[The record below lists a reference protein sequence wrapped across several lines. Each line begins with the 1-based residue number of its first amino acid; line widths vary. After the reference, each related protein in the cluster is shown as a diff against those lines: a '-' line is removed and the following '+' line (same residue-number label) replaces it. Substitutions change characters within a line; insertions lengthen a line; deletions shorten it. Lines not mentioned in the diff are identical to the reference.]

1 MDAIVELSTNWNGL
15 FFGLF
20 LLLAAAIALY
30 ARAIPQ
36 GGTRWWLLA
45 GLTAALT
52 GVGTLVNA
60 GWGKTILI
68 DAAAL
73 VAVGLIFV
81 DPNPQA
87 RRAAKVYL
95 GMTAAAILCLLA
107 AEFLAE
113 TETPTLAGQKIL
125 VCLLLVGF
133 ALKLALLP
141 LYFWLPGVAQNAA
154 PMSVAVIVS
163 MVDIAALT
171 ELVHFRQILPW
182 VFSDY
187 SGLWMAVA
195 LLSMFGGA
203 FLALGQ
209 NNLRRMLAFSTIDDM
224 GYLLLGVI
232 AGTEIG
238 LNGAL
243 LGAAAHAIFKVIL
256 FGAVGAAE
264 YRLGH
269 ALTLADHGL
278 AGRFPRS
285 GAAFIIA
292 ALGMIGVPPLL
303 GFAGR
308 WRLYLAGLEFG
319 GLWLGILM
327 ALATILA
334 LLYYVRAVHCVW
346 MGPSDGDPVAE
357 AEPRLAGWALISL
370 VILALA
376 MGLAP
381 AWLLSL

>member
-1 MDAIVELSTNWNGL
+1 MEAIAELSTNWNGL

-20 LLLAAAIALY
+20 LLLTAAIALY

-36 GGTRWWLLA
+36 GGPRWWLLA
-45 GLTAALT
+45 GLTVALT
-52 GVGTLVNA
+52 AIGTLVNA
-60 GWGKTILI
+60 GWGKTIFI

-73 VAVGLIFV
+73 AAVGLIFI

-113 TETPTLAGQKIL
+113 KETPTLAVQKIL

-141 LYFWLPGVAQNAA
+141 LYFWLPGVAQHAA
-154 PMSVAVIVS
+154 PMSVAVIIS
-163 MVDIAALT
+163 LVDIAAFT
-171 ELVHFRQILPW
+171 ELAHFRQILPW
-182 VFSDY
+182 VFRDY
-187 SGLWMAVA
+187 SGLWMSVA

-203 FLALGQ
+203 LLALGQ

-224 GYLLLGVI
+224 GYLLLGVL
-232 AGTEIG
+232 AGTEMS

-243 LGAAAHAIFKVIL
+243 LGAAAHAIFKVVL
-256 FGAVGAAE
+256 FGAVGVAE
-264 YRLGH
+264 QRLGR